1 MPKTYKIQIT
11 PERTIGPIDME
22 RVKALVMKGRIQGH
36 EPTAEP
42 PFTDW
47 RPFTSFP
54 GLGELLLK
62 KLESD
67 ENRAD
72 AGEVGTPEIPATKTM
87 VSTEATKTMAEDS
100 IKVEHEEEFGIPT
113 LIDIPMLP
121 KEENPDLERTRA
133 DLPVLDARGLPV
145 SEDSTRILTP
155 ESMEIVAQQYTP
167 PAVVKPPPGIPQK
180 NIFGKEVDA
189 AKYVDEKGRRRL
201 FTPRTMAILAFA
213 VVFVGYLA
221 TSDEETAKKNDPANI
236 VPRIHTFPYIEV
248 NVPPRLGN
256 TIEAAESAEL
266 VEKGQE
272 LTQKETPSA
281 YITAIKKYLYRA
293 VGKNVTSWDAKA
305 VLASAYMRISEIVP
319 RDQRFF
325 DTVDKLLFPGPP
337 KTQWTPEYVVALSE
351 YYQMLNRHDQA
362 QEIIDTY
369 LKRTRSNELYYQ
381 KARIDFERREI
392 DSALSNMSKA
402 IPPEN
407 AGAANPRH
415 LLFYATL
422 LDKKGQ
428 TEAAIQN
435 LNRLKKESASRGLY
449 GPGILFHADLLHRN
463 GKSKE
468 ARAVLKPLLDRPY
481 LVDRVQLADAF
492 ALAAKILES
501 LNDLPRARAFAD
513 TAENFHYDKEAVQDL
528 LYRIKSK
535 IPKTKAAYTQI
546 VAGRQKEKAKQ
557 DDQAQ
562 ILYTRALEM
571 DRGDPTPF
579 MLLANLYEQQGL
591 VAEAVERYQRAVSG
605 TDRRPV
611 WAYLNLARIYA
622 NRFDLENAKNMIKM
636 ASSLKRE
643 RDAVEY
649 LQGLVNLKASRQDLA
664 EPFFDK
670 AMSRNSRL
678 TDLYIQMGDIEVEK
692 KNQKLAEF
700 YYSVALRYQPFH
712 PKAMLGVALT
722 RFYLDSPSGAK
733 SFLKDKLA
741 MQPNSAAIMSNLA
754 IIHLRSGDQDSGKAY
769 LQNAIRSDSKY
780 AQAFRLLGDLTKDE
794 GDRQVDNYAARRYSY
809 RYALASYEMYCKL
822 APNDPEGYKA
832 TADLYFDIRDLGAAA
847 KNYHT
852 VLKLTKNYPGV
863 RLRLAQISRNGGDA
877 ANAMKLLD
885 EEIQINPRSDAAL
898 VERGNVYMA
907 QKDFQNATKA
917 FTDAARI
924 NEKNADAL
932 FGLGVVYH
940 LQSSY
945 DNALSLF
952 ARVIKL
958 DPLKADVYW
967 QMGLIYQKQNNKAK
981 AIQAFTNYK
990 GIVRDPMAMSKA
1002 DEKLREL
1009 QK

>member
-11 PERTIGPIDME
+11 PERTIGPVDME
-22 RVKALVMKGRIQGH
+22 RIRALVMKGRIHGH

-47 RPFTSFP
+47 HPFTSFSD
-54 GLGELLLK
+54 LSELLLK

-67 ENRAD
+67 EARV
-72 AGEVGTPEIPATKTM
+72 GEEEVGAPDIPATKTI
-87 VSTEATKTMAEDS
+87 VSTEATKTMAEESLKMEND
-100 IKVEHEEEFGIPT
+100 EEFGIPT

-121 KEENPDLERTRA
+121 KEENPDLERTRT

-167 PAVVKPPPGIPQK
+167 PPAAASFPAIPKK

-189 AKYVDEKGRRRL
+189 SQYVDEKGKRRL

-213 VVFVGYLA
+213 VVFIGYITL
-221 TSDEETAKKNDPANI
+221 SDEETAKKNDPANI
-236 VPRIHTFPYIEV
+236 TPRIHTFPYVEV

-272 LTQKETPSA
+272 LTGRETPSA

-293 VGKNVTSWDAKA
+293 VGKNIMSWDAKA
-305 VLASAYMRISEIVP
+305 VLASSYMRISEIVP

-325 DTVDKLLFPGPP
+325 ETVDKLLFPGPP
-337 KTQWTPEYVVALSE
+337 KNQWTPEYVVALSE
-351 YYQMLNRHDQA
+351 YYQMLNRHDRA

-369 LKRTRSNELYYQ
+369 LKRTRTSELYYQ
-381 KARIDFERREI
+381 KARIDFDRREI

-402 IPPEN
+402 IPPEK
-407 AGAANPRH
+407 AGPANPRH
-415 LLFYATL
+415 LLFYAML

-428 TEAAIQN
+428 TEAAIQS
-435 LNRLKKESASRGLY
+435 LNRLKKESLKRGYY

-481 LVDRVQLADAF
+481 LLDRVQLADAF

-501 LNDLPRARAFAD
+501 LGDLPRARAFAD
-513 TAENFHYDKEAVQDL
+513 TAENFHYDKESVQDL

-546 VAGRQKEKAKQ
+546 VAGRQKEKSKQ
-557 DDQAQ
+557 EEQAQ

-571 DRGDPTPF
+571 NRSDPTPF
-579 MLLANLYEQQGL
+579 MLLAHLYEEQGMI
-591 VAEAVERYQRAVSG
+591 AEAVERYQRAVNG
-605 TDRRPV
+605 TDHRPV
-611 WAYLNLARIYA
+611 WAYLNLARIFA
-622 NRFDLENAKNMIKM
+622 NRFDLANANSELNK
-636 ASSLKRE
+636 AAGLRRE
-643 RDAVEY
+643 KDAVEY
-649 LQGLVNLKASRQDLA
+649 LKGLVYLKSNRQDLA
-664 EPFFDK
+664 KQQFEK
-670 AMSRNSRL
+670 AMGRNSRL
-678 TDLYIQMGDIEVEK
+678 TDLYIQMGDLEVEN

-794 GDRQVDNYAARRYSY
+794 GDRQIDNYPARRYSY

-847 KNYHT
+847 KNYQK
-852 VLKLTKNYPGV
+852 VLSLTPNYPGV

-877 ANAMKLLD
+877 ATAMKLLD
-885 EEIQINPRSDAAL
+885 DEIKINPRSDAAL

-907 QKDFQNATKA
+907 QKDFPNATKA
-917 FTDAARI
+917 FTEAARI
-924 NEKNADAL
+924 NEKNSDAL

-958 DPLKADVYW
+958 DPLKAEVYW
-967 QMGLIYQKQNNKAK
+967 QMGLIYQKQNNRAK

-990 GIVRDPMAMSKA
+990 GIVRDPMLMSKA

-1009 QK
+1009 R